1 MPGEL
6 TNAVDLRD
14 GAESC
19 RNFVMITGLL
29 AGLLA
34 LSTFIVSCTNS
45 HEKFIITFI

>member
-34 LSTFIVSCTNS
+34 LSTFIVSSNLR
-45 HEKFIITFI
+45 